1 MINNSKI
8 YPLVCLIVGVT
19 IISVGIYTLTLGEP
33 VMEFAC
39 YIGGS
44 VVVLHGIVLGVEV
57 LLRHKQMA
65 KDSVKSISAGA
76 LLNVC
81 IGVMIIL
88 LPKITLAPIYV
99 IFTIY
104 ILVNAAIKLVDYF
117 IDRKDNVSGRLKEL
131 VLFVFF
137 LVFGVLM
144 VFVPGMGKRG
154 FLAVSGIYCIIYGAF
169 MVWDFVF
176 QCLPGSFRRKF
187 SKKLSLPM
195 PVLLSTMRPFAK
207 FKSRQ
212 RQSLLAPEKVGTELK
227 PFFPE
232 GKETDAPPDMEVM
245 IHISEHGMGI
255 MGHCDICFEGKVYSY
270 GSYDLTSTSLFGGI
284 GDGIFIIGKREPY
297 IRFYVTATQREIY
310 GYGFRLNEEQKLAV
324 RDEIAKLTDMAY
336 PWETP
341 LQQVHKND
349 PSAKGEAVYDWG
361 SKMWNCT
368 GSDFYKFKSGKMKTY
383 FVVTSNC
390 VMMADKIVRKA
401 CKDITP
407 QRSVLTPGAY
417 YDYLEHL
424 LAMVGSPVFCRTI
437 YNKDTTAGWRYTPRI
452 PYSSPEMEM
461 MTETEANRRA
471 AEKEG
476 KKYEKRI
483 NKKRHK
489 RNN

>member
-8 YPLVCLIVGVT
+8 YPLVCLIVGLA
-19 IISVGIYTLTLGEP
+19 IISAGIYTLTAGEL

-39 YIGGS
+39 YMGGS
-44 VVVLHGIVLGVEV
+44 IVVLHGVVSGVAV
-57 LLRHKQMA
+57 LLKHKQMT
-65 KDSVKSISAGA
+65 KDSVKSLTIGA
-76 LLNVC
+76 FLNIC
-81 IGVMIIL
+81 LGGMIML
-88 LPKITLAPIYV
+88 MPKISLAPIYIV
-99 IFTIY
+99 FTLY

-117 IDRKDNVSGRLKEL
+117 INKRDNVVGRLREL
-131 VLFVFF
+131 LFFVFF

-144 VFVPGMGKRG
+144 VFVPEMGKRG
-154 FLAVSGIYCIIYGAF
+154 FIAVAGVYCIIYGAF
-169 MVWDFVF
+169 LLWDFVF
-176 QCLPGSFRRKF
+176 QCFPSSFRRRF

-195 PVLLSTMRPFAK
+195 PVLISTMRPFAK

-212 RQSLLAPEKVGTELK
+212 RQSLLDPEKTKTELK

-232 GKETDAPPDMEVM
+232 GKETDAAPDMEVM

-255 MGHCDICFEGKVYSY
+255 MGHCDICFEGRVYSY

-284 GDGIFIIGKREPY
+284 GDGIFVIGKREPY
-297 IRFYVTATQREIY
+297 IRFYVTATPREIY
-310 GYGFRLNEEQKLAV
+310 GYGFRLDEEQKRAV
-324 RDEIAKLTDMAY
+324 RDEIVKLIDMAY

-368 GSDFYKFKSGKMKTY
+368 GSDFYKFRSGKMKTY

-390 VMMADKIVRKA
+390 VMMADEIVRKA

-424 LAMVGSPVFCRTI
+424 LAMVGSPVFCRTV
-437 YNKDTTAGWRYTPRI
+437 YNKYTTAGWRYTPRI
-452 PYSSPEMEM
+452 PYSSPELET

-476 KKYEKRI
+476 KRYERRGRKG
-483 NKKRHK
+483 KK
-489 RNN
+489 NN